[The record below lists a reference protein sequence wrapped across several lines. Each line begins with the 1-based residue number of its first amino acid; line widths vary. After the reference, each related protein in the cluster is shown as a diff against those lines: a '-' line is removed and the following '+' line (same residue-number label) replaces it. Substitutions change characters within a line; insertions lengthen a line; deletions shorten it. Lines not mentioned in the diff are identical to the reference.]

1 MRFAFIQRYHDGR
14 WTIRLMCEVL
24 EVSRSGYYRWLSG
37 ATSERA
43 LSNETLEVFLREQ
56 IDAQRSVPGYRKLWR
71 LAVDAGFVCSKN
83 RVHRLLQRMGY
94 RSVTSPK
101 RCHRDPDAGMPVLP
115 NLLNRDFEARGPGQ
129 VWVSDI
135 TQIRCLD
142 GWLYLALVL
151 DLYGR
156 RPAGIA
162 MGPQNTADLVCQAL
176 ERAKAAVPMSE
187 AMLFHSDQGSQYRSE
202 AVMGWLNNNGSTIS
216 MSRVGN
222 CWDNACAES
231 FFALLKR
238 EWTRTLGLIDRAEMQ
253 GEIEHYV
260 NEYYMEVRIH
270 ESLGGKTPAR
280 FLAENQSSM
289 AT

>member
-1 MRFAFIQRYHDGR
+1 
-14 WTIRLMCEVL
+14 MCEVL
-24 EVSRSGYYRWLSG
+24 NVSRSGYYRWLS
-37 ATSERA
+37 APVSERA
-43 LSNETLEVFLREQ
+43 QSNALLKAFLLEQ
-56 IDAQRSVPGYRKLWR
+56 IEVQRSVPGYRKLWR
-71 LAVDAGFVCSKN
+71 LAVDAGFICSKN
-83 RVHRLLQRMGY
+83 RVQRLLQRMGY
-94 RSVTSPK
+94 RSVSAPK
-101 RCHRDPDAGMPVLP
+101 PCYRAPDAGLPVLP
-115 NLLNRDFEARGPGQ
+115 NLLNRNFEASGPGR

-156 RPAGIA
+156 RPVGIA
-162 MGPQNTADLVCQAL
+162 IGPQNTAELVCQAL
-176 ERAKAAVPMSE
+176 ERAKAAVPM
-187 AMLFHSDQGSQYRSE
+187 ADTMLFHSDQGSQYRSE
-202 AVMGWLNNNGSTIS
+202 AVMSWLNDNGSTIS

-238 EWTRTLGLIDRAEMQ
+238 EWTHPLRLIDRAEMQ

-270 ESLGGKTPAR
+270 EGLGGKTPAQ
-280 FLAENQSSM
+280 FLAENQASM
-289 AT
+289 TA